1 MNTYNVAIIGAT
13 GAVGSE
19 TVKVLERR
27 RQLPIGSL
35 KLLASGRSAGKT
47 VLFRGENLVID
58 ELTPDSFRGVDIAFM
73 AAGSGVS
80 KQFIDHALKAGAF
93 VIDKTSAFRMR
104 PDVPLVVPEING
116 ETIREHKGI
125 VANPNCVA
133 AILTMS
139 IYPIHRKHPIQRMVV
154 STYQSASGAGA
165 RAMQELLIQTRAY
178 LAGEPIV
185 KEAFKHQIA
194 FNLFSH
200 DSPVCENGYNDEEN
214 KVIEETRKIM
224 GAPDL
229 PIAVTCVRVPVLRA
243 HSMAVTLEFDHPV
256 EVEEARTLLEEFP
269 GVKVLDD
276 RLGNHFPMPF
286 EVSEHD
292 DVMVG
297 RIRPD
302 LSKPNSIILFASGD
316 QLLKGAALNAVQIAE
331 YAVEHGI
338 L

>member
-1 MNTYNVAIIGAT
+1 MRTYNAAIVGAT

-27 RQLPIGSL
+27 TALPLGSL
-35 KLLASGRSAGKT
+35 KLLASGRSAGKK
-47 VLFRGENLVID
+47 VPFRGETLVVE
-58 ELTPDSFRGVDIAFM
+58 ELTEASFKGIDIAFM

-80 KQFIDHALKAGAF
+80 KQFVPHALAAGTF

-116 ETIREHKGI
+116 AKIRDHKGI

-139 IYPIHRKHPIQRMVV
+139 TYPIHRKHPIRRMVV

-165 RAMQELLIQTRAY
+165 RAMQELLTQTRAY
-178 LAGEPIV
+178 LANEPLIR
-185 KEAFKHQIA
+185 EAFKHQIA

-224 GAPDL
+224 GAAEL
-229 PIAVTCVRVPVLRA
+229 PIAVTCVRVPILRA
-243 HSMAVTLEFDHPV
+243 HSMAVNLEFDHPV
-256 EVEEARTLLEEFP
+256 DGEEARELLAGFP

-276 RLGNHFPMPF
+276 RVGNHFPMPF

-292 DVMVG
+292 EVMVG

-302 LSKPNSIILFASGD
+302 LSRPNAIVLFASGD
-316 QLLKGAALNAVQIAE
+316 QLLKGASLNAVQIAE

-338 L
+338 I